1 MTYQFLLEFLSN
13 TITNLGIQEE
23 NRIFKLTLDRISYRT
38 LMSDLNSFT
47 GEYTKFKL
55 EKLSTK
61 LGIVYIECLENK
73 LESYIK
79 LELK

>member
-13 TITNLGIQEE
+13 TIKYLGIQEE
-23 NRIFKLTLDRISYRT
+23 NRIFELTLDRNSYYI
-38 LMSDLNSFT
+38 LMNDMNKFT
-47 GEYTKFKL
+47 DEYTKLKL

-61 LGIVYIECLENK
+61 LGIVYIVCLENK
-73 LESYIK
+73 LEPYIK

>member
-13 TITNLGIQEE
+13 TIKCLGIQEE
-23 NRIFKLTLDRISYRT
+23 NRIFKLTLDRNSYYI
-38 LMSDLNSFT
+38 LNNDLGKFT
-47 GEYTKFKL
+47 DEYTKFKL

-61 LGIVYIECLENK
+61 LGIIYIECLETK
-73 LESYIK
+73 LEPYIK

>member
-13 TITNLGIQEE
+13 TIKCLGIQEE
-23 NRIFKLTLDRISYRT
+23 NRIFKLTLDRNSYYI
-38 LMSDLNSFT
+38 LMNDMNKFT
-47 GEYTKFKL
+47 DEYTKLKL

-61 LGIVYIECLENK
+61 LGIVYIVCLENK
-73 LESYIK
+73 LEPYIK

>member
-13 TITNLGIQEE
+13 TIKYLGIQEE
-23 NRIFKLTLDRISYRT
+23 NRIFKLTLDRNSYCI
-38 LMSDLNSFT
+38 LNNDLGKFT
-47 GEYTKFKL
+47 DEYTKFKL

-61 LGIVYIECLENK
+61 LGIVYIECLDNK
-73 LESYIK
+73 LEPYIK